1 MTAGSRKQL
10 VSKLDPAVKPRDD
23 RGVKNHPKL
32 ITYVWQGINEHHNK
46 IRGEITA
53 VNIRLAKAKLQS
65 QKISVMKLKRRSQ
78 LLCLIN
84 YRNRITPVKITLVLR
99 QLNTLLVAGIPILQ
113 ALATIAKSCNNINL
127 RNLLTNIKDEIQQGH
142 ALSEALRSY
151 NKYFS
156 NLICTLVFAG
166 EQSGTL
172 DILLERII
180 AHREKMEILKSKVKK
195 TLFYPCAVIVVAAM
209 VAYILLVFVVPQFA
223 DLFSGFG
230 VQLPFLTRLV
240 INLSIFLQQFW
251 WVLMLS
257 LVLPSITITVLKRRS
272 ISFANFFDAM
282 RLKIPIFGN
291 FLRKSIIARLM
302 RTLATTFAAGMPL
315 LESLCLLQDVA
326 NNRRFC
332 AVLEEIRNA
341 VSKGQTLHQSLQISG
356 LFPNIVVQM
365 VAIGEEAGKLPDM
378 LEKAANFYEYEVN
391 QLVNKLNQLLEPM
404 IMIILGIVVGGLV
417 IAMYLPI
424 FNLGMVI

>member
-1 MTAGSRKQL
+1 M
-10 VSKLDPAVKPRDD
+10 KLT
-23 RGVKNHPKL
+23 
-32 ITYVWQGINEHHNK
+32 TYTWQGIDVHYNQVS
-46 IRGEITA
+46 GEVA
-53 VNIRLAKAKLQS
+53 AANIRLAKAKLQS
-65 QKISVMKLKRRSQ
+65 QKISVLKLKRKPPLSW
-78 LLCLIN
+78 LAN
-84 YRNRITPVKITLVLR
+84 YRHRITTLNITLVLR

-113 ALATIAKSCNNINL
+113 ALSTIAKSCNNINL
-127 RNLLTNIKDEIQQGH
+127 RNLLINIKDKIQQGY
-142 ALSEALRSY
+142 ALSAALRSY
-151 NKYFS
+151 DKYFS
-156 NLICTLVFAG
+156 NLSCSLVFAG

-172 DILLERII
+172 DVLLERIVV
-180 AHREKMEILKSKVKK
+180 HREKIEILKGKIKK
-195 TLFYPCAVIVVAAM
+195 LLFYPCAVVVTAM
-209 VAYILLVFVVPQFA
+209 VVTYILLAFVVPQFA

-251 WVLMLS
+251 WVLVAS
-257 LVLPSITITVLKRRS
+257 AVLPFATIIVLKRRNMN
-272 ISFANFFDAM
+272 FANFFDAM
-282 RLKIPIFGN
+282 LLKTPIFGN

-302 RTLATTFAAGMPL
+302 RTLATTFDAGMPL
-315 LESLCLLQDVA
+315 LESLYLLQDVA

-332 AVLEEIRNA
+332 VALGEIYNA
-341 VSKGQTLHQSLQISG
+341 VSKGQTLYQSLQISG

-378 LEKAANFYEYEVN
+378 LEKAANFYEHEVN
-391 QLVNKLNQLLEPM
+391 QLIDKLNQLLEPM

>member
-1 MTAGSRKQL
+1 MNTPKTL
-10 VSKLDPAVKPRDD
+10 TYTW
-23 RGVKNHPKL
+23 RGIDTN
-32 ITYVWQGINEHHNK
+32 HNK
-46 IRGEITA
+46 ICGEITA
-53 VNIRLAKAKLQS
+53 VNFRLAKAKLQS
-65 QKISVMKLKRRSQ
+65 QKISILKLKRKSQ
-78 LLCLIN
+78 LSWLTR
-84 YRNRITPVKITLVLR
+84 YRNRITSVNITLILR
-99 QLNTLLVAGIPILQ
+99 QLNALLIAGIPILQ

-127 RNLLTNIKDEIQQGH
+127 RNLLTDINDKIQHGH

-156 NLICTLVFAG
+156 NLACALVFAG

-172 DILLERII
+172 DILLECII
-180 AHREKMEILKSKVKK
+180 IHREKMEILKGKIKK
-195 TLFYPCAVIVVAAM
+195 TLFYPCAVIIIAAM

-240 INLSIFLQQFW
+240 INLSNLLQRFW
-251 WVLMLS
+251 WILVLS
-257 LVLPSITITVLKRRS
+257 LILPWIAIIILKRRS

-282 RLKIPIFGN
+282 MLKIPIFGN

-315 LESLCLLQDVA
+315 LESLCLLRDVA
-326 NNRRFC
+326 NNQRFRV
-332 AVLEEIRNA
+332 VLGEIYNA
-341 VSKGQTLHQSLQISG
+341 VSKGQTLYQSLQISG

-391 QLVNKLNQLLEPM
+391 QLVDKLNQLLEPV